1 MIIKLYGPLRAVT
14 DDRAE
19 GELALEP
26 GATVEQTLARLVAR
40 YPALRA
46 KLYDARGELGSDTL
60 VLVNGRA
67 VRYLQGA
74 TTPLAP
80 EDRLALFYRLAGG

>member
-1 MIIKLYGPLRAVT
+1 MIVKLYGPLRAVAG
-14 DDRAE
+14 DRAE
-19 GELALEP
+19 VELALEP
-26 GATVEQTLARLVAR
+26 GATVEQALARLVAR

-46 KLYDARGELGSDTL
+46 KLYAAQGELGGDAL

-74 TTPLAP
+74 ATPLAP
-80 EDRLALFYRLAGG
+80 DDRLALFYRLAGG